1 MSEALPCGPI
11 GSMRLADGPTGRSL
25 GLPNSFGERAHAA
38 ATVPMFA
45 MNRRRENK
53 VDIEVAPQLSSVAG
67 GRRPC
72 HLLLL
77 PATRSCL
84 PLFQAFN
91 VFWLGEER
99 VWQWTIIFY
108 RFVINAADL
117 SAIYEMVDN
126 EWRGNTSNRDWFR
139 QTILL
144 SDLFSLF

>member
-77 PATRSCL
+77 PASR
-84 PLFQAFN
+84 
-91 VFWLGEER
+91 
-99 VWQWTIIFY
+99 Y
-108 RFVINAADL
+108 
-117 SAIYEMVDN
+117 
-126 EWRGNTSNRDWFR
+126 FR
-139 QTILL
+139 LL
-144 SDLFSLF
+144 MFSGLAKSESGSGRLYSIDS